1 MFDTNQGLLTDE
13 LDALIR
19 KALRNAMRGK
29 DLDRVAAQ
37 LRERSG
43 RPVSVPLLRAW
54 SAEARHRWQLPAPLV
69 PLLCEILNDDS
80 IQRLLLREN
89 MRKSLELGESAPR
102 LVALLR
108 SAVDEATERM
118 TVKTQKCPKK
128 SKR

>member
-1 MFDTNQGLLTDE
+1 MFNTNQGLPTDE

-29 DLDRVAAQ
+29 DLERVAAQ

-43 RPVSVPLLRAW
+43 RPVSVHLLRAW

-69 PLLCEILNDDS
+69 PLVCEILSDDS
-80 IQRLLLREN
+80 IQRLLLREKL
-89 MRKSLELGESAPR
+89 RKSLELGESAPS
-102 LVALLR
+102 VVDLLR
-108 SAVDEATERM
+108 GAVDDATERM
-118 TVKTQKCPKK
+118 TVKTQKRPKK